1 MMAKGFPLIELE
13 TVELADITAYLYAT
27 GWRESGTYSR
37 AVVWTITIEQS
48 DVEVLVPS
56 IPELRD
62 YAASVADIAKTL
74 SLVED
79 RPLADVI
86 QDLRSPRVDVHYIR
100 TIPDGPS
107 GTIPLSEGMRAIK
120 GVHDLLLAAATATV
134 STDRPN
140 VLLSQKPPAAK
151 AAIDQLRL
159 GQTSV
164 GSYVLRVES
173 PLPRP
178 GTEPTVS
185 TRDVLLMLHQT
196 TAAAHEAAIRS
207 EGRNYGEFVERIGE
221 GVSANLCE
229 AIVEIG
235 GQQQSTF
242 ELSFSWARTTPVN
255 AETPVVRF
263 DSQIISTIKGAG
275 KYLRKLPTDETAT
288 VTGSVTLLERSLTD
302 KLGKVYLTGEI
313 RTERRHSQEDRIVM
327 RLNPQQYEM
336 ALTTHGNKQALRVI
350 GALRHTGRQFE
361 VSRIDSFEVI
371 SPDAQ

>member
-1 MMAKGFPLIELE
+1 MARGFSLSELE
-13 TVELADITAYLYAT
+13 TVILADITAYLHAT

-37 AVVWTITIEQS
+37 AVIWTIPIEQS
-48 DVEVLVPS
+48 DVEILVPS
-56 IPELRD
+56 VSELRD
-62 YAASVADIAKTL
+62 YAASVADIVKTL

-79 RPLADVI
+79 RPLTDVI

-107 GTIPLSEGMRAIK
+107 GTIPLSEGLRAIK

-151 AAIDQLRL
+151 AVIDQLRL

-164 GSYVLRVES
+164 GSYILRVES

-178 GTEPTVS
+178 DINPTVS

-196 TAAAHEAAIRS
+196 TAAAREAAIRS
-207 EGRNYGEFVERIGE
+207 EGRNYAEFVERIGE

-235 GQQQSTF
+235 GQQQSPF
-242 ELSFSWARTTPVN
+242 ELSFSWARATPVA
-255 AETPVVRF
+255 AETPAVRF
-263 DSQIISTIKGAG
+263 DSQTISTVKGAG

-288 VTGSVTLLERSLTD
+288 VTGRVTLLERSPTD
-302 KLGKVYLTGEI
+302 KLGKIQLTGDI
-313 RTERRHSQEDRIVM
+313 QTERLHRQEDRIVM
-327 RLNPQQYEM
+327 RLNSQQYQM
-336 ALTTHGNKQALRVI
+336 ALAAHGNKQALRVI

-361 VSRIDSFEVI
+361 ISRIDIFEVI
-371 SPDAQ
+371 SPDA